1 MTTRTARF
9 AMLLAIVA
17 ASGCGKP
24 SQPAQVRAVATK
36 LNMERASS
44 KEIREFTATSGVIA
58 GAKAGQAML
67 PPVPM
72 PTLRTVQ
79 QEIVIV
85 PKAPVASST
94 IRVHVKSEKPYTR
107 KEAAFTDALTVA
119 RIEVMKQLEM
129 LDPPVHA
136 RPSMVAMR
144 NDYLRKDSVVEK
156 NPTDSER
163 AEWVANKLDPNRVW
177 VEVDIELNDY
187 QIQQLRSSERVN
199 IGFRVGGVI
208 FVMALAIS
216 GFLRLDEWTR
226 GYLTVWLAVGAFTI
240 VGIAIAAV
248 LYTVRGGN

>member
-9 AMLLAIVA
+9 AMLFAIVA
-17 ASGCGKP
+17 ASGCGVRYD
-24 SQPAQVRAVATK
+24 SPASAPKVVDVK
-36 LNMERASS
+36 RASP
-44 KEIREFTATSGVIA
+44 KEIREYTANNGVIA
-58 GAKAGQAML
+58 GAKVGQAML
-67 PPVPM
+67 PPVP
-72 PTLRTVQ
+72 TLPAFQ
-79 QEIVIV
+79 HEIAVA

-94 IRVHVKSEKPYTR
+94 IRAHVKSEKPYTR
-107 KEAAFTDALTVA
+107 KEAALTDALTVA

-163 AEWVANKLDPNRVW
+163 AEWIANKLDPNRLW
-177 VEVDIELNDY
+177 VEIDVELNDD
-187 QIQQLRSSERVN
+187 QIQRLRSSERVN
-199 IGFRVGGVI
+199 IGFRVGGII

-226 GYLTVWLAVGAFTI
+226 GYLTVWLAVGAFAI

-248 LYTVRGGN
+248 LYTVRGGI

>member
-9 AMLLAIVA
+9 AILFAVVA
-17 ASGCGKP
+17 ASGCGVRYEKP
-24 SQPAQVRAVATK
+24 AIATTK
-36 LNMERASS
+36 LDMKRASP
-44 KEIREFTATSGVIA
+44 KEIREYTATNGVVA
-58 GAKAGQAML
+58 GANAGQAML
-67 PPVPM
+67 PPVPTI
-72 PTLRTVQ
+72 PTIR
-79 QEIVIV
+79 QEFQTIA
-85 PKAPVASST
+85 KAPVASST

-107 KEAAFTDALTVA
+107 KEAAFTDALTAA
-119 RIEVMKQLEM
+119 RIEVMRQLET

-163 AEWVANKLDPNRVW
+163 AEWVANKLDPNRLW
-177 VEVDIELNDY
+177 VEIDVELNDD
-187 QIQQLRSSERVN
+187 QIQRLRSSERVN
-199 IGFRVGGVI
+199 IGFRIGGVI

-226 GYLTVWLAVGAFTI
+226 GYLTVWLAVGAFTL

>member
-9 AMLLAIVA
+9 AMLFALVA
-17 ASGCGKP
+17 ASGCGVRYEKP
-24 SQPAQVRAVATK
+24 ATATK
-36 LNMERASS
+36 LDMKRASP
-44 KEIREFTATSGVIA
+44 KEIREFTAINGVVA
-58 GAKAGQAML
+58 GANAGQSML

-72 PTLRTVQ
+72 VPTIR
-79 QEIVIV
+79 QEFAHVA
-85 PKAPVASST
+85 KAPVTST

-107 KEAAFTDALTVA
+107 KEAALSDALTTA
-119 RIEVMKQLEM
+119 RIEVVKQLEA

-163 AEWVANKLDPNRVW
+163 AEWIANKLDPNRLW
-177 VEVDIELNDY
+177 VEIDVELNDD
-187 QIQQLRSSERVN
+187 QIQRLRSSERVN
-199 IGFRVGGVI
+199 IGFRIGGVI

-226 GYLTVWLAVGAFTI
+226 GYLTVWLAVGAFVI
-240 VGIAIAAV
+240 VGIAIAAM
-248 LYTVRGGN
+248 LYTVCGGI